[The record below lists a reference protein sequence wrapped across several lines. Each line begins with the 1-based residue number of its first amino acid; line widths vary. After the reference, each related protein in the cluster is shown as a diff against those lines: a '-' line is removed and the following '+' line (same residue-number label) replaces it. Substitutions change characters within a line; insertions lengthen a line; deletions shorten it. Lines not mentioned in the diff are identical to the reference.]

1 MIIPSNTMALQA
13 LLLRAAS
20 DGREEHLFGDSF
32 ARAREILPDFLPEGA
47 FPEIYLEFPLL
58 GKPFLDA
65 TILYH
70 QTEIRHLSVSSPAVV
85 GTMEMLNWFDGLNA
99 PYKDVCCG
107 YELDFK
113 KAEFSAAGVHLQP
126 RTHLELV
133 EPFCKSLGETR
144 CAPLYLEMAKRMQDT
159 WPLSFL
165 GLFRGRPDS
174 PLRVCGYLLREELDT
189 CKKDAGRIM
198 NIFKTAGFSAVD
210 ETMIRQICDLF
221 AATPGVA
228 DFQFDIEPDGSCGD
242 MFAID
247 VMFESLPSGDMITS
261 FDRGKNHRLMEL
273 LESWKITDARW
284 KNGVELSFTKS
295 FPVTLE
301 DSSTVCYALSL
312 LPQWIKIRWID
323 GRLQPSKLYLHAK
336 AGIILRDY

>member
-1 MIIPSNTMALQA
+1 
-13 LLLRAAS
+13 
-20 DGREEHLFGDSF
+20 
-32 ARAREILPDFLPEGA
+32 
-47 FPEIYLEFPLL
+47 
-58 GKPFLDA
+58 
-65 TILYH
+65 
-70 QTEIRHLSVSSPAVV
+70 
-85 GTMEMLNWFDGLNA
+85 
-99 PYKDVCCG
+99 
-107 YELDFK
+107 
-113 KAEFSAAGVHLQP
+113 
-126 RTHLELV
+126 
-133 EPFCKSLGETR
+133 
-144 CAPLYLEMAKRMQDT
+144 
-159 WPLSFL
+159 
-165 GLFRGRPDS
+165 
-174 PLRVCGYLLREELDT
+174 
-189 CKKDAGRIM
+189 M

-228 DFQFDIEPDGSCGD
+228 DFQFDIEPDGSCGN

-336 AGIILRDY
+336 AGIISRDY